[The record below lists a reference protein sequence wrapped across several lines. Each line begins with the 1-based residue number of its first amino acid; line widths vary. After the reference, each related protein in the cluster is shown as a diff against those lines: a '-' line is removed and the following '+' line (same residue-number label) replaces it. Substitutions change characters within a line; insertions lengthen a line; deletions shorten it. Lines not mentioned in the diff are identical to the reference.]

1 MLNTK
6 PLLLLCALFFSVCTF
21 AGTAD
26 LFDKSDKKIASI
38 SGGVLK
44 DSEDKVLYTI
54 VGDRIYSGAD
64 TTGNLLYTVG
74 AGDVLGKENIL
85 VHDKA
90 GKVAMTIWYGQFSYG
105 NYAGHQNFTYIMGYF
120 TAAKEGVFKIKEKL
134 IGPALGEAKTTNL
147 TGAEYVALFC
157 VYMEKFDLDEHA
169 KKRIEE
175 EKAANA
181 AAAQESSSE
190 EGSSSE
196 STGKSVIY
204 FTVENDCKHDIEW
217 CIIDVTTD
225 YKKMGPDGT
234 QSFSAFEGAK
244 VCIKNGS
251 GYTTMTVVS
260 KATSGQTIYLCQ

>member
-1 MLNTK
+1 MTHAK
-6 PLLLLCALFFSVCTF
+6 PLLFLCGLFLSVCTF

-38 SGGVLK
+38 ADGILK
-44 DSEDKVLYTI
+44 DSDGKVLYTI
-54 VGDRIYSGAD
+54 VGQKIYSGAD
-64 TTGNLLYTVG
+64 TAGNLLYTVG
-74 AGDVLGKENIL
+74 AGDVNGKENIQ

-105 NYAGHQNFTYIMGYF
+105 DYKGHQNFTYIMGYF

-134 IGPALGEAKTTNL
+134 IGPALGEAKTDNL

-169 KKRIEE
+169 KTRIEE
-175 EKAANA
+175 AKA
-181 AAAQESSSE
+181 AAAAEAASAEESTST
-190 EGSSSE
+190 E

-204 FTVENDCKHDIEW
+204 FTVENDCKQDIEW
-217 CIIDVTTD
+217 CLVDVTTS
-225 YKKMGPDGT
+225 YNKMVGGGT

-244 VCIKNGS
+244 IQVKNGS

-260 KATSGQTIYLCQ
+260 KETSGKTIYLCQ